1 MLSRDYGKF
10 FRVWLTHLAPL
21 DGLALWRGNCSVGRC
36 VIVVGAGLFAC
47 PWLLVS
53 SKAIRR
59 ADVATHPYTELG
71 YGLNPFLVE
80 TYLRI
85 AVSAHRK
92 NNIRCER
99 TTLRG

>member
-1 MLSRDYGKF
+1 MLRTAAVPSRGDGKL

-36 VIVVGAGLFAC
+36 VIVVGAGLCAC

-59 ADVATHPYTELG
+59 AGSIRFWWKPICESRFPH
-71 YGLNPFLVE
+71 
-80 TYLRI
+80 I
-85 AVSAHRK
+85 AKTTSAA
-92 NNIRCER
+92 NEQ
-99 TTLRG
+99 L